1 MALLKVFQRF
11 EQRFGQRFRRIF
23 WQKYLLQYLLPA
35 AVCLVA
41 VPSYGHYMGK
51 VVPIGHTGERSVHL
65 AAQVIASYF
74 EDQMGRDTKLVE
86 TGSPTRCIESVRDR
100 EFPMAVVPDTAAG
113 GLPEGVLK
121 LEGMFGA
128 SGQRVILIIGSDA
141 REKLEFSLVH
151 RYLNSLSKGFEPTD
165 WEKALERVEAGEG
178 IRGVALDML
187 REKDLI

>member
-23 WQKYLLQYLLPA
+23 WQKYLLRYLLPA

-74 EDQMGRDTKLVE
+74 EEQMGRETRLVE
-86 TGSPTRCIESVRDR
+86 TGSSSQCIQSVSDR
-100 EFPMAVVPDTAAG
+100 EFPMAVVADAAKG
-113 GLPEGVLK
+113 VLPEGVLK

-128 SGQRVILIIGSDA
+128 PGLRVIFIIGSDA
-141 REKLEFSLVH
+141 REKLEFSLVQ
-151 RYLNSLSKGFEPTD
+151 RYLDSLSKGLESAD
-165 WEKALERVEAGEG
+165 WEKALARVEAGEG

-187 REKDLI
+187 READLL